1 MKGGDKEENW
11 EEKENENEESNK
23 LLKCNLI

>member
-11 EEKENENEESNK
+11 EEKEYENEEGNK